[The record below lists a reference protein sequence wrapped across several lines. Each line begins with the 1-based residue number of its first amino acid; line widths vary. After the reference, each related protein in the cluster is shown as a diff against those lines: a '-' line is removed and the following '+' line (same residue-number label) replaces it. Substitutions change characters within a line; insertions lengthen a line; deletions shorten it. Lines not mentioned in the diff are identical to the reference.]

1 MSADF
6 NKKELLNWIETQPE
20 LDYIRKQA
28 NATKVDYR
36 LDENETNNE
45 TRRRVRRF
53 FI

>member
-1 MSADF
+1 MSEDF

-36 LDENETNNE
+36 LDENETN
-45 TRRRVRRF
+45 RRIKLYLVF
-53 FI
+53 

>member
-1 MSADF
+1 MSEEF

-36 LDENETNNE
+36 LDETEIN
-45 TRRRVRRF
+45 RRIRPNPRT
-53 FI
+53 